1 MIKHTDNR
9 ADIISLWMEAFGDS
23 EEEVI
28 FFLDNAIDKEC
39 IACYDNDEMQAMLF
53 LVKCNF
59 GKYIY
64 CACTAKKHRG
74 KGIMSELLAFCKKNE
89 TMLCLIPANDGLVD
103 FYQQRGFDIK
113 LNINDLQFH
122 QSEEVN
128 EYLFEGYQLSEP
140 VALMWKG

>member
-1 MIKHTDNR
+1 
-9 ADIISLWMEAFGDS
+9 
-23 EEEVI
+23 
-28 FFLDNAIDKEC
+28 
-39 IACYDNDEMQAMLF
+39 
-53 LVKCNF
+53 
-59 GKYIY
+59 
-64 CACTAKKHRG
+64 
-74 KGIMSELLAFCKKNE
+74 MSELLAFCKKNE